1 MIKVTRGEVRKR
13 SWIVCDE
20 HGRPSK
26 PCCRKGHTHSAWG
39 WSLNVDGKQIR
50 KQGFASESEAQDALD
65 AFRVEQLAPPP
76 PKAMEFGVALN
87 RVLDLKTRSSTA
99 TRRDYKRIA
108 QHLKSEFGAE
118 TPVSEITAAKVAEY
132 DSRRLAATRKVGDA
146 ERPLS
151 LAAINRPRA
160 FLRHVLRMAQEW
172 GVLAS
177 VPKIRLA
184 KEKGRLRWLK
194 PEEAVRL
201 LDACRKSGN
210 KALLDLVEFALFT
223 GVRQSE
229 AITLT
234 WERADRATATVL
246 LVDTKNGDPR
256 TVHLNARADAVLARR
271 WSREAAGYVFGS
283 ANWNSYRSA
292 WETALCAARIEN
304 FRFHDLRHTFA
315 SWAVQRGV
323 KLQEVKDLLGHKS
336 LAMTLRYAHLAPENL
351 RAAVST
357 LDGVLPMSA
366 RASSPVISTRKAH
379 ELVQG
384 TVGVA

>member
-1 MIKVTRGEVRKR
+1 M
-13 SWIVCDE
+13 
-20 HGRPSK
+20 
-26 PCCRKGHTHSAWG
+26 CCRKGRSRSAWG
-39 WSLNVDGKQIR
+39 WTLNVDGRQIR

-65 AFRVEQLAPPP
+65 AFRAETLAPPV
-76 PKAMEFGVALN
+76 PKAMEFGIAVD
-87 RVLDLKTRSSTA
+87 RVLDLKTRSSAA
-99 TRRDYKRIA
+99 TRRDYARIA
-108 QHLKSEFGAE
+108 KHLKTEFGTE
-118 TPVSEITAAKVAEY
+118 TPVSEITAARVAEY
-132 DSRRLAATRKVGDA
+132 DSKRLAATRKVRDA

-160 FLRHVLRMAQEW
+160 FLRHVLRLAQEW

-177 VPKIRLA
+177 VPKIRLT
-184 KEKGRLRWLK
+184 KEKGRLRCLK

-229 AITLT
+229 ALTLT

-246 LVDTKNGDPR
+246 LTDTKNGEAR
-256 TVHLNARADAVLARR
+256 TVHLNRNADAVLARR
-271 WSREAAGYVFGS
+271 WSPDATGYVFGS
-283 ANWNSYRSA
+283 KNWNSYRSA
-292 WETALCAARIEN
+292 WETALRAARIEN

-336 LAMTLRYAHLAPENL
+336 LAITLRYAHLAPENL
-351 RAAVST
+351 RAAVSV
-357 LDGVLPMSA
+357 LDGVLPVSA
-366 RASSPVISTRKAH
+366 PASSPLSTRKAH
-379 ELVQG
+379 GLIQD
-384 TVGVA
+384 TAGVA

>member
-1 MIKVTRGEVRKR
+1 
-13 SWIVCDE
+13 
-20 HGRPSK
+20 
-26 PCCRKGHTHSAWG
+26 
-39 WSLNVDGKQIR
+39 VDGKQIR

-65 AFRVEQLAPPP
+65 AFRAEQLAPPA
-76 PKAMEFGVALN
+76 PKTMEFGVAVD
-87 RVLDLKTRSSTA
+87 RVLNLKTRRSAA
-99 TRRDYKRIA
+99 TRRDYTRIA
-108 QHLKSEFGAE
+108 KHLKAEFGAE
-118 TPVSEITAAKVAEY
+118 TPVGEITAAKVAEY
-132 DSRRLAATRKVGDA
+132 DSKRLAATRKIGDA

-160 FLRHVLRMAQEW
+160 FLRHVLRLAQEW

-177 VPKIRLA
+177 VPKIRLT

-194 PEEAVRL
+194 PNEAVRL
-201 LDACRKSGN
+201 LDACRKSGDRKGGN
-210 KALLDLVEFALFT
+210 KTLLDLVEFALFT

-229 AITLT
+229 ALTLT

-256 TVHLNARADAVLARR
+256 TVHLNARADGVLARR
-271 WSREAAGYVFGS
+271 WSREATGYVFGS
-283 ANWNSYRSA
+283 ENWNSYRSA
-292 WETALCAARIEN
+292 WETALRAARIEN

-357 LDGVLPMSA
+357 LDGVLPVSA
-366 RASSPVISTRKAH
+366 PASVN
-379 ELVQG
+379 G
-384 TVGVA
+384 TVRPVAVAV